1 MIATAVVTVMYL
13 GLCDSIAE
21 MSPALPHTGGAY
33 SFGRT
38 AMGPWGGFVT
48 GLAENMEYV
57 LTPAVIVVGIGGY
70 LGAVFGTP
78 EAFAPAW
85 WLLAYVAFVGLNV
98 WGVYFPK
105 WLSLTHRR
113 RETPHVALVT
123 GAVIGFLVALALHF
137 TPRDGPVGAAL
148 LNMAVFGAVIAYVM
162 QMLAFVLLRKKLPE
176 IERPYRSRTGVAGA
190 VVSGGIALVVRA
202 DGHADPTPAART
214 QLLQVET
221 GAEGA
226 ARAGQDHDADRI
238 VARNLAKGASQCD
251 SKIP

>member
-1 MIATAVVTVMYL
+1 VIATAVVTVMYL

-162 QMLAFVLLRKKLPE
+162 QMLAFVLLRRRLPH
-176 IERPYRSRTGVAGA
+176 IERPYRSRAGVTGA
-190 VVSGGIALVVRA
+190 VLSGGIALVVLLYLLAQEGYRA
-202 DGHADPTPAART
+202 A
-214 QLLQVET
+214 
-221 GAEGA
+221 
-226 ARAGQDHDADRI
+226 I
-238 VARNLAKGASQCD
+238 VGCIAWFLVGLIYFAVFGRRHLVLSPEEDLALRNRQ
-251 SKIP
+251 